1 MSQGSVD
8 VTVTVP
14 IAPSGAAIPTTTTAI
29 NVGSPGKV
37 VISNGRAYVYN
48 SSNRTIA
55 VIDPATNHVTATI
68 PVPAAN
74 DFVVRNDG
82 RIYVMGYDTVS
93 VVNPDGTQAVPP
105 VRIPDLCETEGCW
118 GSSGGL
124 TDIAINPA
132 GTSVYVVRQY
142 YIDTGTFSTVSMID
156 TANNTVVNTVSTYP
170 LSDIEVTPDGT
181 RLYAAENDYRV
192 VPVLSAINLSSAG
205 GVGVTAP
212 GEWPYVTNVSISPDG
227 KRTYALVG
235 GTAWAYDPTVAI
247 SVIDSDPTSSTY
259 NTQIATIALP
269 GATDVAFSPDSRRAY
284 ILMNDGKTVRVV
296 DTATST
302 VVGYFTVPGAN
313 SIAVA
318 SNGTVY
324 LTNAA
329 AGTVYAVM
337 VGGTT
342 SPL

>member
-1 MSQGSVD
+1 M
-8 VTVTVP
+8 
-14 IAPSGAAIPTTTTAI
+14 
-29 NVGSPGKV
+29 

-48 SSNRTIA
+48 TSNRTIA
-55 VIDPATNHVTATI
+55 VIDPATNQVTATI

-74 DFVVRNDG
+74 DFVVGNDG
-82 RIYVMGYDTVS
+82 RIYVMRYDTVS
-93 VVNPDGTQAVPP
+93 VINPDGTQGAPP

-142 YIDTGTFSTVSMID
+142 YTDIGAFSTVSMID
-156 TANNTVVNTVSTYP
+156 TSSNTVVNTVSTYP
-170 LSDIEVTPDGT
+170 FSDIEVTPDGT
-181 RLYAAENDYRV
+181 RIYAAENDYRV
-192 VPVLSAINLSSAG
+192 VPVLSAINLTSAG

-235 GTAWAYDPTVAI
+235 ETAWAYDPTVTI

-318 SNGTVY
+318 PTEPST
-324 LTNAA
+324 
-329 AGTVYAVM
+329 
-337 VGGTT
+337 
-342 SPL
+342 